1 VSRTRGNAASGPEA
15 PAPLRPP
22 TVRLRQGLVLLAG
35 ALVLGLALGSSP
47 DRFYL
52 VPLGLGLVYLA
63 AAAAGGRRGGYWA
76 TALVLLGWGA
86 AVVWVRDG
94 RPDLDVSGL
103 YLFGAG
109 LGAALGVA
117 LSRRGFSVDP
127 LGLATTIAAAGLVL
141 ALAGHWPGVLEE
153 ARTYA
158 LLVGLVGLAN
168 ALAGAL
174 ARP

>member
-1 VSRTRGNAASGPEA
+1 MSGPHGNGPAAAA
-15 PAPLRPP
+15 PFRPP
-22 TVRLRQGLVLLAG
+22 AVRVRQGLVLLAG
-35 ALVLGLALGSSP
+35 ALVLSVALGSSP
-47 DRFYL
+47 DHLYL

-86 AVVWVRDG
+86 AVLWVREG

-103 YLFGAG
+103 YLLGAG
-109 LGAALGVA
+109 LGAALGVV

-127 LGLATTIAAAGLVL
+127 LGLAITIAAAGLVL
-141 ALAGHWPGVLEE
+141 AVSSHWAGVLEE

-158 LLVGLVGLAN
+158 VLVGLVGLGN
-168 ALAGAL
+168 AIAGAVV
-174 ARP
+174 RP